1 MKTSKWLWCVAA
13 LVCAPAL
20 AQETVKVG
28 VLMGMT
34 GPFAL
39 FGEQSRRGMEHYL
52 DEVGGKCGNAGIEL
66 IWRDEAGGPDK
77 SKALTQELIVRDRV
91 QFLTGFNLTPTA
103 IAIAPLVTEAKV
115 PTLITV
121 AGASAITRMS
131 PYIARISFTLWQHG
145 YPLGEWAAK
154 NGMKEMVIA
163 YSDYGAGTDTRDAF
177 KAAFEKNG
185 GKVIGEMAMPLQTP
199 DPSVYIQKLRDMKA
213 RAVFFFA
220 PTGPSGTVFVKTFAA
235 MGLAKSGVKLIT
247 TAVVDEMVLA
257 QMGEDA
263 LGIVSV
269 WHYSPHLNTPDNKR
283 FVAQW
288 QKKYGEKS
296 LPTFVHVTAYDG
308 MHAICDVVRKLGPK
322 FNGDQ
327 AMNVLK
333 GWRSTNA
340 ARGPIEIDA
349 KDRDIVQNLYV
360 RRVEKLPG
368 GGYGN
373 IEFET
378 MTAVRDPWKVLNP

>member
-1 MKTSKWLWCVAA
+1 MRKMGLWWCAAA
-13 LVCAPAL
+13 LVCGPAL

-28 VLMGMT
+28 VMMGMT

-39 FGEQSRRGMEHYL
+39 FGEQARRGMEYYL
-52 DEVGGKCGNAGIEL
+52 EQVGGKCGNARIEL
-66 IWRDEAGGPDK
+66 IWRDEAAGPEK

-103 IAIAPLVTEAKV
+103 LAVAPLVTEAKV

-131 PYIARISFTLWQHG
+131 PYIARVSFTLWQHG

-154 NGMKEMVIA
+154 NGMKEIVIA
-163 YSDYGAGTDTRDAF
+163 YSDYAAGADTRDAF
-177 KAAFEKNG
+177 KAAYEKNG
-185 GKVIGEMAMPLQTP
+185 GKVVAEMAMPLQTP
-199 DPSVYIQKLRDMKA
+199 DPSVYVQKLRDMNAK
-213 RAVFFFA
+213 AVFFFA
-220 PTGPSGTVFVKTFAA
+220 PTGPSGTAFVKTFSAI
-235 MGLAKSGVKLIT
+235 GLAKAGVRLIT

-263 LGIVSV
+263 AGIISV
-269 WHYSPHLNTPDNKR
+269 WHYSPHLDTPDNKR

-288 QKKYGEKS
+288 QKRFGDKS
-296 LPTFVHVTAYDG
+296 LPTFMHVTAYDG
-308 MHAICDVVRKLGPK
+308 MQAICDVVHKLGPK
-322 FNGDQ
+322 FTGDQ

-333 GWRSTNA
+333 GWSTTS
-340 ARGPIEIDA
+340 ARGPIRIDA
-349 KDRDIVQNLYV
+349 NDRDIVQNLYV
-360 RRVEKLPG
+360 RRVERLPS

-373 IEFET
+373 IAFET
-378 MTAVRDPWKVLNP
+378 MPAVRDPWKLLNP